1 MSDDTTGLG
10 TGLLAGKNL
19 LITGVITEAS
29 MAFHTARLAQQLG
42 ANVVLTGYGRLSLV
56 ERIAKR
62 LPAEAPVVEL
72 DATNEEQLGSLAA
85 RVGEH
90 VDRID
95 GVLHAIA
102 YAPATALGGVF
113 LETPWDDVAT
123 AVHTSAYS
131 LKSLAVAV
139 QPLMTAGGSIVALDF
154 DARQAWPAYD
164 WMGVAKA
171 ALESTSRYLARDLGG
186 QNIRVNVVSAG
197 PIRTIAARSIPG
209 FDDLENAWKD
219 RAPLGWDVSDPTP
232 VAKACVA
239 LFSDLFPA
247 TTGSMIMVDGGFSAL
262 GFSAQEIGA
271 ADAAAS
277 TAD

>member
-1 MSDDTTGLG
+1 MTASNESLG

-42 ANVVLTGYGRLSLV
+42 ATVVLTGYGRLSLV
-56 ERIAKR
+56 ERIAQR
-62 LPAEAPVVEL
+62 LPEPAPVVEL
-72 DATNEEQLGSLAA
+72 DVTDSDQLASLAD
-85 RVGEH
+85 RVGAH

-102 YAPATALGGVF
+102 FAPATALGGAF
-113 LETPWDDVAT
+113 LETGWEDVAT
-123 AVHTSAYS
+123 ALHASAFS

-139 QPLMTAGGSIVALDF
+139 RPLMTAGGSIVGLDF

-171 ALESTSRYLARDLGG
+171 ALESTSRYLARDLGPSG
-186 QNIRVNVVSAG
+186 IRVNLVSAG

-209 FDDLENAWKD
+209 FAALEEAWGQ
-219 RAPLGWDVSDPTP
+219 RAPLGWDTSDPTP
-232 VAKACVA
+232 VARACVA
-239 LFSDLFPA
+239 LLSDLFPA

-262 GFSAQEIGA
+262 GFSAREVGA
-271 ADAAAS
+271 DQ
-277 TAD
+277 